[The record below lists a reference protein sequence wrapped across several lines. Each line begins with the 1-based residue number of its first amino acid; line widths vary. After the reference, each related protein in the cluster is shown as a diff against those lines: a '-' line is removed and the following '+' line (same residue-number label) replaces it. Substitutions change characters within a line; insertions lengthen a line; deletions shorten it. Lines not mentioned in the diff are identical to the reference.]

1 MMIMMIINLI
11 LIGLSIVI
19 ITDFTD
25 FSDTAKRFFCWV
37 LTRGKVSTSDYVF
50 HLLDCSLCQTFWLGV
65 LYIIIMLIMGY
76 ISAKYLILW
85 IFLCL
90 LNAYLTNVY
99 VLILQ
104 TVKNTFIYFLKK
116 INDLIYDNKR

>member
-1 MMIMMIINLI
+1 MMIINLI

-50 HLLDCSLCQTFWLGV
+50 HLLDCSLCQTFWIGV
-65 LYIIIMLIMGY
+65 LYVMIMLIMGY
-76 ISAKYLILW
+76 ISAKYLILC

-90 LNAYLTNVY
+90 LNAYFTNVY

-104 TVKNTFIYFLKK
+104 TVKNTFIYFFKK